1 MATNLGY
8 DAATGRFFVAAS
20 ENTACLKRDD
30 SGRFEPIVGFD
41 DGQYYGAETDST
53 ARWLVSAL
61 ITAVISGWTATHT
74 GLPSLRIVGPRTV
87 YSGSRVVDVVG
98 DETAIVSDPLA
109 APGVNEYTDGET
121 TITVSRTVGIPWHA
135 IFTNSAGR
143 GVEGL
148 LYVNNSDPV
157 GYSPDVTQFNR
168 RVARWSIEPPPR
180 TGTGVLVL
188 TDPSLEDDVW
198 ATCRAREHVVI
209 APAKE
214 TPGVPLRSVIITG
227 ISRSRI
233 SASGVLQ
240 FELSWSEFE
249 PASSAAPV
257 VTWGEYAAASDGVF
271 TDESYEEIC
280 QRVAGMPV

>member
-1 MATNLGY
+1 MA
-8 DAATGRFFVAAS
+8 D
-20 ENTACLKRDD
+20 
-30 SGRFEPIVGFD
+30 
-41 DGQYYGAETDST
+41 
-53 ARWLVSAL
+53 
-61 ITAVISGWTATHT
+61 ISGWTAAHT
-74 GLPSLRIVGPRTV
+74 GLPSLRVTGPCVVRA
-87 YSGSRVVDVVG
+87 GDRVVAVVG
-98 DETAIVSDPLA
+98 DETVIVSDPLA
-109 APGVNEYTDGET
+109 VPGVNSYTDGET
-121 TITVSRTVGIPWHA
+121 TVVVTRRVGIPWHA
-135 IFTNSAGR
+135 IFTNASGR

-157 GYSPDVTQFNR
+157 GYSPSVTQFNR

-188 TDPSLEDDVW
+188 TDPSLEDAVW
-198 ATCRAREHVVI
+198 ETCRAREHVVI

-240 FELSWSEFE
+240 FEISWSEFE
-249 PASSAAPV
+249 PSSSAAPV
-257 VTWGEYAAASDGVF
+257 VTWGEYAAASDGKF